1 MVRMKKTELTWDK
14 YMDYLIETIDESKFM
29 RRAETKPMSTP
40 KAASESHVTSRAT
53 HSKIA
58 ANIAKRLADGLD
70 LNGEYIYAGMLMHD
84 AGHPFSAHEGEE
96 IFNKFGKRK
105 NCGFFHH
112 NAKGVEVIRAEGIRD
127 KAISKIPNIN
137 ENPELR
143 EQLETEF
150 DYFLD
155 VIISHDGEA
164 TRGERN
170 RKETQYPSMHDAV
183 KDKLKR
189 ANSFNDYKFVAQTPE
204 GKLAKMAD
212 VIAYLATDIQDGFRI
227 GIIEDFDDD
236 YLALLGEVLTTGYS
250 TREGYITCA
259 KNKIKEVKESKLR
272 ELKSEMKKPENEA
285 ILANA
290 NEIIKRAE
298 QQGVNVTSMRD
309 EELQKI
315 DAIMEQKIQE
325 IKDKSEGM
333 SEEEKQFMYA
343 DIEKLKEFVG
353 KMLSVNSSV
362 VQEIT
367 SRMREYFINDIVTET
382 RAKTEEKEKTILEL
396 REKLALNPGDKE
408 LRKQLE
414 DEEKVSDIWF
424 DVYNYYNNKKEW
436 KDKLLKA
443 VNLLEYSG
451 APEKIKKENIDKLY
465 GNTIKTS
472 VSRLEQYSACPF
484 SYYIK
489 YGLKLSERDI
499 FKIQTIDTGN
509 FMHDVIDDFFGMEE
523 AKDIKNITDE
533 QIEKIVNRIIDQKL
547 ELKKNYIFT
556 NVPKNKVLVNRLRRV
571 IAKSMKYIVDSIR
584 YSDFNVLGHEV
595 EFGMGKEYE
604 PIQVKLD
611 NGKLIEI
618 VGKIDRVDIMNN
630 EKEQYIR
637 IIDYKSSIKDIDLNE
652 VKAGIKLQLLTYM
665 NEMCKQESA
674 EPAGAFYYN
683 LIEPMVKASQ
693 NMSDEQIEEELRKQ
707 FKMRGLIL
715 ADVDIIRKMD
725 KNLDT
730 GSSNIIPA
738 TINKDET
745 LSKKASNISKQQF
758 EYLQKYTNKIIK
770 QISEEILSGNI
781 NIKPYYNT
789 KNKKTPC
796 EYCTYKSICQFGN
809 GICKKEYNYI
819 SNLEKETILEMM
831 KEK

>member
-189 ANSFNDYKFVAQTPE
+189 ANSFNDYKFVAQTLE

-367 SRMREYFINDIVTET
+367 SRMQEYFINDIVTET

-414 DEEKVSDIWF
+414 DEEKDTPVNPKFSYKAEKLF
-424 DVYNYYNNKKEW
+424 DNIKNLNYKKIVQYTKWDYQIEQQPEAAKELVTIAAKALKETGAIRNKFYDRAIRREVESEALQYMRVKTVDESQYEKNKEKYGIRAIKRAKTPENGEKYTAKGKQASENRKHQLCREVYNNVQKEGDNFAVKFNNVFAAIPKTVEMVVDEAISYDEPFTRRVNATRNIIKAEYDG
-436 KDKLLKA
+436 KIEKLDDPDKQERLALLLVGRGICKPNQTA
-443 VNLLEYSG
+443 
-451 APEKIKKENIDKLY
+451 D
-465 GNTIKTS
+465 TIKQAMRS
-472 VSRLEQYSACPF
+472 YGYLERYEEEENRKNQSKLLEQYGT
-484 SYYIK
+484 IEEVK
-489 YGLKLSERDI
+489 KHRDEIIQERI
-499 FKIQTIDTGN
+499 EQARN
-509 FMHDVIDDFFGMEE
+509 NMEE
-523 AKDIKNITDE
+523 KMAYQLAIDYISGMTDRSFNDLA
-533 QIEKIVNRIIDQKL
+533 IRTGYMSYDDLDTKRGTTRSSSVVDL
-547 ELKKNYIFT
+547 
-556 NVPKNKVLVNRLRRV
+556 
-571 IAKSMKYIVDSIR
+571 IAK
-584 YSDFNVLGHEV
+584 NN
-595 EFGMGKEYE
+595 KE
-604 PIQVKLD
+604 
-611 NGKLIEI
+611 NG
-618 VGKIDRVDIMNN
+618 
-630 EKEQYIR
+630 
-637 IIDYKSSIKDIDLNE
+637 
-652 VKAGIKLQLLTYM
+652 
-665 NEMCKQESA
+665 
-674 EPAGAFYYN
+674 
-683 LIEPMVKASQ
+683 
-693 NMSDEQIEEELRKQ
+693 EER
-707 FKMRGLIL
+707 
-715 ADVDIIRKMD
+715 
-725 KNLDT
+725 
-730 GSSNIIPA
+730 
-738 TINKDET
+738 
-745 LSKKASNISKQQF
+745 
-758 EYLQKYTNKIIK
+758 
-770 QISEEILSGNI
+770 
-781 NIKPYYNT
+781 
-789 KNKKTPC
+789 
-796 EYCTYKSICQFGN
+796 
-809 GICKKEYNYI
+809 
-819 SNLEKETILEMM
+819 
-831 KEK
+831 

>member
-143 EQLETEF
+143 EQLEKEF

-367 SRMREYFINDIVTET
+367 NRMQEYFINDIVTET

-414 DEEKVSDIWF
+414 DEEKDTPVNPKFSYKAEKLF
-424 DVYNYYNNKKEW
+424 DNIKNLNYKKIVQYTKWDYQIEQQPEAAKELVTIAAKALKETGAIRNKFYDRAIRREVESEALQYMRVKTVDESQYEKNKEKYGIRAIKRAKTPENGEKYTAKGKQASENRKHQLCREVYNNVQKEGDNFAVKFNNVFAAIPKTVEMVVDEAISYDEPFTRRVNATRNIIKAEYDG
-436 KDKLLKA
+436 KIEKLDDPDKQERLALLLVGRGICKPNQTA
-443 VNLLEYSG
+443 
-451 APEKIKKENIDKLY
+451 D
-465 GNTIKTS
+465 TIKQAMRS
-472 VSRLEQYSACPF
+472 YGYLEIYEEEENRKNQSKLLEQYGT
-484 SYYIK
+484 IEEVK
-489 YGLKLSERDI
+489 KHRDEIIQERI
-499 FKIQTIDTGN
+499 EQARN
-509 FMHDVIDDFFGMEE
+509 NMEE
-523 AKDIKNITDE
+523 KMAYQLAIDYISGMTDRSFNDLA
-533 QIEKIVNRIIDQKL
+533 IRTGYMSYDDLDTKRGTTRSSSVVDL
-547 ELKKNYIFT
+547 
-556 NVPKNKVLVNRLRRV
+556 
-571 IAKSMKYIVDSIR
+571 IAK
-584 YSDFNVLGHEV
+584 NN
-595 EFGMGKEYE
+595 KE
-604 PIQVKLD
+604 
-611 NGKLIEI
+611 NG
-618 VGKIDRVDIMNN
+618 
-630 EKEQYIR
+630 
-637 IIDYKSSIKDIDLNE
+637 
-652 VKAGIKLQLLTYM
+652 
-665 NEMCKQESA
+665 
-674 EPAGAFYYN
+674 
-683 LIEPMVKASQ
+683 
-693 NMSDEQIEEELRKQ
+693 EER
-707 FKMRGLIL
+707 
-715 ADVDIIRKMD
+715 
-725 KNLDT
+725 
-730 GSSNIIPA
+730 
-738 TINKDET
+738 
-745 LSKKASNISKQQF
+745 
-758 EYLQKYTNKIIK
+758 
-770 QISEEILSGNI
+770 
-781 NIKPYYNT
+781 
-789 KNKKTPC
+789 
-796 EYCTYKSICQFGN
+796 
-809 GICKKEYNYI
+809 
-819 SNLEKETILEMM
+819 
-831 KEK
+831 

>member
-298 QQGVNVTSMRD
+298 QQGVNVTSMRE

-367 SRMREYFINDIVTET
+367 SRMQEYFINDIVTET

-414 DEEKVSDIWF
+414 DEEKDTPVNPKFSYKAEKLF
-424 DVYNYYNNKKEW
+424 DNIKNLNYKKIVQYTKWDYQIEQQPEAAKELVTIAAKALKETGAIRNKFYDRAIRREVESEALQYMRVKTVDESQYEKNKEKYGIRAIKRAKTPENGEKYTAKGKQASENRKHQLCREVYNNVQKEGDNFAVKFNNVFAAIPKTVEMVVDEAISYYEPFTRRVNATRNIIKAEYDGKIE
-436 KDKLLKA
+436 KLDDPDKQERLALLLVGRGICKPNQTA
-443 VNLLEYSG
+443 
-451 APEKIKKENIDKLY
+451 D
-465 GNTIKTS
+465 TIKQAMRS
-472 VSRLEQYSACPF
+472 YGYLERYEEEENRKNQSKLLEQYGT
-484 SYYIK
+484 IEEVK
-489 YGLKLSERDI
+489 KHRDEIIQERI
-499 FKIQTIDTGN
+499 EQARN
-509 FMHDVIDDFFGMEE
+509 NMEE
-523 AKDIKNITDE
+523 KMAYQLAIDYISGMTDRSFNDLA
-533 QIEKIVNRIIDQKL
+533 IRTGYMSYDDLDTKRGTTRSSSVVDL
-547 ELKKNYIFT
+547 
-556 NVPKNKVLVNRLRRV
+556 
-571 IAKSMKYIVDSIR
+571 IAK
-584 YSDFNVLGHEV
+584 NN
-595 EFGMGKEYE
+595 KE
-604 PIQVKLD
+604 
-611 NGKLIEI
+611 NG
-618 VGKIDRVDIMNN
+618 
-630 EKEQYIR
+630 
-637 IIDYKSSIKDIDLNE
+637 
-652 VKAGIKLQLLTYM
+652 
-665 NEMCKQESA
+665 
-674 EPAGAFYYN
+674 
-683 LIEPMVKASQ
+683 
-693 NMSDEQIEEELRKQ
+693 EER
-707 FKMRGLIL
+707 
-715 ADVDIIRKMD
+715 
-725 KNLDT
+725 
-730 GSSNIIPA
+730 
-738 TINKDET
+738 
-745 LSKKASNISKQQF
+745 
-758 EYLQKYTNKIIK
+758 
-770 QISEEILSGNI
+770 
-781 NIKPYYNT
+781 
-789 KNKKTPC
+789 
-796 EYCTYKSICQFGN
+796 
-809 GICKKEYNYI
+809 
-819 SNLEKETILEMM
+819 
-831 KEK
+831 

>member
-367 SRMREYFINDIVTET
+367 SRMQEYFINDIVTET

-414 DEEKVSDIWF
+414 DEEKDTPVNPKFSYKAEKLF
-424 DVYNYYNNKKEW
+424 DNIKNLNYKKIVQYTKWDYQIEQQPEAAKELVTIAAKALKETGAIRNKFYDRAIRREVESEALQYMRVKTVDESQYEKNKEKYGIRAIKRAKTPENGEKYTAKGKQASENRKHQLCREVYNNVQKEGDNFAVKFNNVFAAIPKTVEMVVDEAISYDEPFTRRVNATRNIIKAEYDG
-436 KDKLLKA
+436 KIEKLDDPDKQERLALLLVGRGICKPNQTA
-443 VNLLEYSG
+443 
-451 APEKIKKENIDKLY
+451 D
-465 GNTIKTS
+465 TIKQAMRS
-472 VSRLEQYSACPF
+472 YGYLERYEEEENRKNQSKLLEQYGT
-484 SYYIK
+484 IEEVK
-489 YGLKLSERDI
+489 KHRDEIIQERI
-499 FKIQTIDTGN
+499 EQARN
-509 FMHDVIDDFFGMEE
+509 NMEE
-523 AKDIKNITDE
+523 KMAYQLAIDYISGMTDRSFNDLA
-533 QIEKIVNRIIDQKL
+533 IRTGYMSYDDLDTKRGTTRSSSVVDL
-547 ELKKNYIFT
+547 
-556 NVPKNKVLVNRLRRV
+556 
-571 IAKSMKYIVDSIR
+571 IAK
-584 YSDFNVLGHEV
+584 NN
-595 EFGMGKEYE
+595 KE
-604 PIQVKLD
+604 I
-611 NGKLIEI
+611 
-618 VGKIDRVDIMNN
+618 
-630 EKEQYIR
+630 
-637 IIDYKSSIKDIDLNE
+637 
-652 VKAGIKLQLLTYM
+652 
-665 NEMCKQESA
+665 
-674 EPAGAFYYN
+674 
-683 LIEPMVKASQ
+683 
-693 NMSDEQIEEELRKQ
+693 
-707 FKMRGLIL
+707 
-715 ADVDIIRKMD
+715 
-725 KNLDT
+725 
-730 GSSNIIPA
+730 
-738 TINKDET
+738 
-745 LSKKASNISKQQF
+745 
-758 EYLQKYTNKIIK
+758 
-770 QISEEILSGNI
+770 
-781 NIKPYYNT
+781 
-789 KNKKTPC
+789 
-796 EYCTYKSICQFGN
+796 
-809 GICKKEYNYI
+809 
-819 SNLEKETILEMM
+819 
-831 KEK
+831 

>member
-367 SRMREYFINDIVTET
+367 SRMQEYFINDIVTET

-414 DEEKVSDIWF
+414 DEEKDTPVNPKFSYKAEKLF
-424 DVYNYYNNKKEW
+424 DNIKNLNYKKIVQYTKWDYQIEQQPEAAKELVTIAAKALKETGAIRNKFYDRAIRREVESEALQYMRVKTVDESQYEKNKEKYGIRAIKRAKTPENGEKYTAKGKQASENRKHQLCREVYNNVQKEGDNFAVKFNNVFAAIPKTVEMVVDEAISYDEPFTRRVNATRNIIKAEYDG
-436 KDKLLKA
+436 KIEKLDDPDKQERLALLLIGRGICKPNQTA
-443 VNLLEYSG
+443 
-451 APEKIKKENIDKLY
+451 D
-465 GNTIKTS
+465 TIKQAMRS
-472 VSRLEQYSACPF
+472 YGYLERYEEEENRKNQSKLLEQYGT
-484 SYYIK
+484 IEEVK
-489 YGLKLSERDI
+489 KHRDEIIQERI
-499 FKIQTIDTGN
+499 EQARN
-509 FMHDVIDDFFGMEE
+509 NMEE
-523 AKDIKNITDE
+523 KMAYQLAIDYISGMTDRSFNDLA
-533 QIEKIVNRIIDQKL
+533 IRTGYMSYDDLDTKRGTTRSSSVVDL
-547 ELKKNYIFT
+547 
-556 NVPKNKVLVNRLRRV
+556 
-571 IAKSMKYIVDSIR
+571 IAK
-584 YSDFNVLGHEV
+584 NN
-595 EFGMGKEYE
+595 KE
-604 PIQVKLD
+604 
-611 NGKLIEI
+611 NG
-618 VGKIDRVDIMNN
+618 
-630 EKEQYIR
+630 
-637 IIDYKSSIKDIDLNE
+637 
-652 VKAGIKLQLLTYM
+652 
-665 NEMCKQESA
+665 
-674 EPAGAFYYN
+674 
-683 LIEPMVKASQ
+683 
-693 NMSDEQIEEELRKQ
+693 EER
-707 FKMRGLIL
+707 
-715 ADVDIIRKMD
+715 
-725 KNLDT
+725 
-730 GSSNIIPA
+730 
-738 TINKDET
+738 
-745 LSKKASNISKQQF
+745 
-758 EYLQKYTNKIIK
+758 
-770 QISEEILSGNI
+770 
-781 NIKPYYNT
+781 
-789 KNKKTPC
+789 
-796 EYCTYKSICQFGN
+796 
-809 GICKKEYNYI
+809 
-819 SNLEKETILEMM
+819 
-831 KEK
+831 

>member
-367 SRMREYFINDIVTET
+367 SRMQEYFINDIVTET

-414 DEEKVSDIWF
+414 DEEKDTPVNPKFSYKAEKLF
-424 DVYNYYNNKKEW
+424 DNIKNLNYKKKVQYTKWDYQIEQQPEAAKELVTIAAKALKETGAIRNKFYDRAIRREVESEALQYMRVKTVDESQYEKNKEKYGIRAIKRAKTPENGEKYTAKGKQASENRKHQLCREVYNNVQKEGDNFAVKFNNVFAAIPKTVEMVVDEAISYDEPFTRRVNATRNIIKAEYDG
-436 KDKLLKA
+436 KIEKLDDPDKQERLALLLVGRGICKPNQTA
-443 VNLLEYSG
+443 
-451 APEKIKKENIDKLY
+451 D
-465 GNTIKTS
+465 TIKQAMRS
-472 VSRLEQYSACPF
+472 YGYLERYEEEENRKNQSKLLEQYGT
-484 SYYIK
+484 IEEVK
-489 YGLKLSERDI
+489 KHRDEIIQERI
-499 FKIQTIDTGN
+499 EQARN
-509 FMHDVIDDFFGMEE
+509 NMEE
-523 AKDIKNITDE
+523 KMAYQLAIDYISGMTDRSFNDLA
-533 QIEKIVNRIIDQKL
+533 IRTGYMSYDDLDTKRGTTRSSSVVDL
-547 ELKKNYIFT
+547 
-556 NVPKNKVLVNRLRRV
+556 
-571 IAKSMKYIVDSIR
+571 IAK
-584 YSDFNVLGHEV
+584 NN
-595 EFGMGKEYE
+595 KE
-604 PIQVKLD
+604 
-611 NGKLIEI
+611 NG
-618 VGKIDRVDIMNN
+618 
-630 EKEQYIR
+630 
-637 IIDYKSSIKDIDLNE
+637 
-652 VKAGIKLQLLTYM
+652 
-665 NEMCKQESA
+665 
-674 EPAGAFYYN
+674 
-683 LIEPMVKASQ
+683 
-693 NMSDEQIEEELRKQ
+693 EER
-707 FKMRGLIL
+707 
-715 ADVDIIRKMD
+715 
-725 KNLDT
+725 
-730 GSSNIIPA
+730 
-738 TINKDET
+738 
-745 LSKKASNISKQQF
+745 
-758 EYLQKYTNKIIK
+758 
-770 QISEEILSGNI
+770 
-781 NIKPYYNT
+781 
-789 KNKKTPC
+789 
-796 EYCTYKSICQFGN
+796 
-809 GICKKEYNYI
+809 
-819 SNLEKETILEMM
+819 
-831 KEK
+831 

>member
-14 YMDYLIETIDESKFM
+14 YMDYLVETIDESKFM

-143 EQLETEF
+143 EQLEKEF

-170 RKETQYPSMHDAV
+170 RKETQYLSMHDAV

-333 SEEEKQFMYA
+333 SEEGMSEEEKQFMYA

-367 SRMREYFINDIVTET
+367 SRMQEYFINDIVTET

-396 REKLALNPGDKE
+396 REKLVLNPGDKE

-414 DEEKVSDIWF
+414 DEEKDTPVNPKFSYKAERLF
-424 DVYNYYNNKKEW
+424 DNIKNLNYKKIVQYTKWDYQIEQQPEAAKELVTIAAKALKETGAIRNKFYDRAIRREVESEALQYMRVKTVDESQYEKNKEKYGIRAIKRAKTPENGEKYTAKGKQASENRKHQLCREVYNNVQKEGDNFAVKFNNVFAAIPKTVEMVVDEAISYDESFTRRVNATRNIIKAEYDG
-436 KDKLLKA
+436 KIEKLDDPDKQERLALLLVGRGICKPNQTA
-443 VNLLEYSG
+443 
-451 APEKIKKENIDKLY
+451 D
-465 GNTIKTS
+465 TIKQAMRS
-472 VSRLEQYSACPF
+472 YGYLERYEEEENRKNQSKLLEQYGT
-484 SYYIK
+484 IEEVK
-489 YGLKLSERDI
+489 KHRDEI
-499 FKIQTIDTGN
+499 IQKRIEQARN
-509 FMHDVIDDFFGMEE
+509 NMEE
-523 AKDIKNITDE
+523 RMAYQLAIDYISGMTDRSFNDLA
-533 QIEKIVNRIIDQKL
+533 IRTGYMSYDDLDTKRGTTRSSSVVDL
-547 ELKKNYIFT
+547 
-556 NVPKNKVLVNRLRRV
+556 
-571 IAKSMKYIVDSIR
+571 IAK
-584 YSDFNVLGHEV
+584 NN
-595 EFGMGKEYE
+595 KE
-604 PIQVKLD
+604 
-611 NGKLIEI
+611 NG
-618 VGKIDRVDIMNN
+618 
-630 EKEQYIR
+630 
-637 IIDYKSSIKDIDLNE
+637 
-652 VKAGIKLQLLTYM
+652 
-665 NEMCKQESA
+665 
-674 EPAGAFYYN
+674 
-683 LIEPMVKASQ
+683 
-693 NMSDEQIEEELRKQ
+693 EER
-707 FKMRGLIL
+707 
-715 ADVDIIRKMD
+715 
-725 KNLDT
+725 
-730 GSSNIIPA
+730 
-738 TINKDET
+738 
-745 LSKKASNISKQQF
+745 
-758 EYLQKYTNKIIK
+758 
-770 QISEEILSGNI
+770 
-781 NIKPYYNT
+781 
-789 KNKKTPC
+789 
-796 EYCTYKSICQFGN
+796 
-809 GICKKEYNYI
+809 
-819 SNLEKETILEMM
+819 
-831 KEK
+831 

>member
-367 SRMREYFINDIVTET
+367 SRMQEYFINDIVTET

-414 DEEKVSDIWF
+414 DEEKDTPVNPKFSYKAEKLF
-424 DVYNYYNNKKEW
+424 DNIKNLNYKKIVQYKKWDYQIEQQPEAAKELVTIAAKALKETGAIRNKFYDRAIRREVESEALQYMRVKTVDESQYEKNKEKYGIRAIKRAKTPENGEKYTAKGKQASENRKHQLCREVYNNVQKEGDNFAVKFNNVFAAIPKTVEMVVDEAISYDEPFTRRVNATRNIIKAEYDG
-436 KDKLLKA
+436 KIEKLDDPDKQERLALLLVGRGICKPNQTA
-443 VNLLEYSG
+443 
-451 APEKIKKENIDKLY
+451 D
-465 GNTIKTS
+465 TIKQAMRS
-472 VSRLEQYSACPF
+472 YGYLERYEEEENRKNQSKLLEQYGT
-484 SYYIK
+484 IEEVK
-489 YGLKLSERDI
+489 KHRDEIIQERI
-499 FKIQTIDTGN
+499 EQARN
-509 FMHDVIDDFFGMEE
+509 NMEE
-523 AKDIKNITDE
+523 KMAYQLAIDYISGMTDRSFNDLA
-533 QIEKIVNRIIDQKL
+533 IRTGYMSYDDLDTKRGTTRSSSVVDL
-547 ELKKNYIFT
+547 
-556 NVPKNKVLVNRLRRV
+556 
-571 IAKSMKYIVDSIR
+571 IAK
-584 YSDFNVLGHEV
+584 NN
-595 EFGMGKEYE
+595 KE
-604 PIQVKLD
+604 
-611 NGKLIEI
+611 NG
-618 VGKIDRVDIMNN
+618 
-630 EKEQYIR
+630 
-637 IIDYKSSIKDIDLNE
+637 
-652 VKAGIKLQLLTYM
+652 
-665 NEMCKQESA
+665 
-674 EPAGAFYYN
+674 
-683 LIEPMVKASQ
+683 
-693 NMSDEQIEEELRKQ
+693 EER
-707 FKMRGLIL
+707 
-715 ADVDIIRKMD
+715 
-725 KNLDT
+725 
-730 GSSNIIPA
+730 
-738 TINKDET
+738 
-745 LSKKASNISKQQF
+745 
-758 EYLQKYTNKIIK
+758 
-770 QISEEILSGNI
+770 
-781 NIKPYYNT
+781 
-789 KNKKTPC
+789 
-796 EYCTYKSICQFGN
+796 
-809 GICKKEYNYI
+809 
-819 SNLEKETILEMM
+819 
-831 KEK
+831 

>member
-14 YMDYLIETIDESKFM
+14 YMDYLVETIDESKFM

-143 EQLETEF
+143 EQLEKEF

-170 RKETQYPSMHDAV
+170 RKETQYLSMHDAV

-333 SEEEKQFMYA
+333 SEEGMSEEEKQFMYA

-367 SRMREYFINDIVTET
+367 SRMQEYFINDIVTET

-414 DEEKVSDIWF
+414 DEEKDTPVNPKFSYKAERLF
-424 DVYNYYNNKKEW
+424 DNIKNLNYKKIVQYTKWDYQIEQQPEAAKELVTIAAKALKETGAIRNKFYDRAIRREVESEALQYMRVKTVDESQYEKNKEKYGIRAIKRAKTLENGEKYTAKGKKASENRKHQLCREVYNNVQKEGDNFAVKFNNVFAAIPKTVEMVVDEAISYDESFTRRVNATRNIIKAEYDG
-436 KDKLLKA
+436 KIEKLDDPDKQERLALLLVGRGICKPNQTA
-443 VNLLEYSG
+443 
-451 APEKIKKENIDKLY
+451 D
-465 GNTIKTS
+465 TIKQAMRS
-472 VSRLEQYSACPF
+472 YGYLERYEEEENRKNQSKLLEQYGT
-484 SYYIK
+484 IEEVK
-489 YGLKLSERDI
+489 KHRDEI
-499 FKIQTIDTGN
+499 IQKRIEQARN
-509 FMHDVIDDFFGMEE
+509 NMEE
-523 AKDIKNITDE
+523 RMAYQLAIDYISGMTDRSFNDLA
-533 QIEKIVNRIIDQKL
+533 IRTGYMSYDDLDTKRGTTRSSSVVDL
-547 ELKKNYIFT
+547 
-556 NVPKNKVLVNRLRRV
+556 
-571 IAKSMKYIVDSIR
+571 IAK
-584 YSDFNVLGHEV
+584 NN
-595 EFGMGKEYE
+595 KE
-604 PIQVKLD
+604 
-611 NGKLIEI
+611 NG
-618 VGKIDRVDIMNN
+618 
-630 EKEQYIR
+630 
-637 IIDYKSSIKDIDLNE
+637 
-652 VKAGIKLQLLTYM
+652 
-665 NEMCKQESA
+665 
-674 EPAGAFYYN
+674 
-683 LIEPMVKASQ
+683 
-693 NMSDEQIEEELRKQ
+693 EER
-707 FKMRGLIL
+707 
-715 ADVDIIRKMD
+715 
-725 KNLDT
+725 
-730 GSSNIIPA
+730 
-738 TINKDET
+738 
-745 LSKKASNISKQQF
+745 
-758 EYLQKYTNKIIK
+758 
-770 QISEEILSGNI
+770 
-781 NIKPYYNT
+781 
-789 KNKKTPC
+789 
-796 EYCTYKSICQFGN
+796 
-809 GICKKEYNYI
+809 
-819 SNLEKETILEMM
+819 
-831 KEK
+831 

>member
-367 SRMREYFINDIVTET
+367 SRMQEYFINDIVTET

-414 DEEKVSDIWF
+414 DEEKDTPVNPKFSYKAEKLF
-424 DVYNYYNNKKEW
+424 DNIKNLNYKKIVQYTKWDYQIEQQPEAAKELVTIAAKALKETGAIRNKFYDRAIRREVESEALQYMRVKTVDESQYEKNKEKYGIRAIKRAKTPENGEKYTAKGKQASENRKHQLCREVYNNVQKEGDNFAVKFNNVFAAIPKTVEMVVDEAISYDEPFTRRVNATRNIIKAEYDG
-436 KDKLLKA
+436 KIEKLDDPDKQERLALLLVGRGICKPNQTA
-443 VNLLEYSG
+443 
-451 APEKIKKENIDKLY
+451 D
-465 GNTIKTS
+465 TIKQAMRS
-472 VSRLEQYSACPF
+472 YRYLERYEEEENRKNQSKLLEQYGT
-484 SYYIK
+484 IEEVK
-489 YGLKLSERDI
+489 KHRDEIIQERI
-499 FKIQTIDTGN
+499 EQARN
-509 FMHDVIDDFFGMEE
+509 NMEE
-523 AKDIKNITDE
+523 KMAYQLAIDYISGMTDRSFNDLA
-533 QIEKIVNRIIDQKL
+533 IRTGYMSYDDLDTKRGTTRSSSVVDL
-547 ELKKNYIFT
+547 
-556 NVPKNKVLVNRLRRV
+556 
-571 IAKSMKYIVDSIR
+571 IAK
-584 YSDFNVLGHEV
+584 NN
-595 EFGMGKEYE
+595 KE
-604 PIQVKLD
+604 
-611 NGKLIEI
+611 NG
-618 VGKIDRVDIMNN
+618 
-630 EKEQYIR
+630 
-637 IIDYKSSIKDIDLNE
+637 
-652 VKAGIKLQLLTYM
+652 
-665 NEMCKQESA
+665 
-674 EPAGAFYYN
+674 
-683 LIEPMVKASQ
+683 
-693 NMSDEQIEEELRKQ
+693 EER
-707 FKMRGLIL
+707 
-715 ADVDIIRKMD
+715 
-725 KNLDT
+725 
-730 GSSNIIPA
+730 
-738 TINKDET
+738 
-745 LSKKASNISKQQF
+745 
-758 EYLQKYTNKIIK
+758 
-770 QISEEILSGNI
+770 
-781 NIKPYYNT
+781 
-789 KNKKTPC
+789 
-796 EYCTYKSICQFGN
+796 
-809 GICKKEYNYI
+809 
-819 SNLEKETILEMM
+819 
-831 KEK
+831 

>member
-143 EQLETEF
+143 EQLESDF
-150 DYFLD
+150 VYFLYL
-155 VIISHDGEA
+155 ILSHDGEA

-367 SRMREYFINDIVTET
+367 SRMQEYFINDIVTET

-414 DEEKVSDIWF
+414 DEEKDTPVNPKFSYKAEKLF
-424 DVYNYYNNKKEW
+424 DNIKNLNYKKIVQYTKWDYQIEQQPEAAKELVTIAAKALKETGAIRNKFYDRAIRREVESEALQYMRVKTVDESQYEKNKEKYGIRAIKRAKTPENGEKYTAKGKQASENRKHQLCREVYNNVQKEGDNFAVKFNNVFAAIPKTVEMVVDEAISYDEPFTRRVNATRNIIKAEYDG
-436 KDKLLKA
+436 KIEKLDDPDKQERLALLLVGRGICKPNQTA
-443 VNLLEYSG
+443 
-451 APEKIKKENIDKLY
+451 D
-465 GNTIKTS
+465 TIKQAMRS
-472 VSRLEQYSACPF
+472 YGYLERYEEEENRKNQSKLLEQYGT
-484 SYYIK
+484 IEEVK
-489 YGLKLSERDI
+489 KHRDEIIQERI
-499 FKIQTIDTGN
+499 EQARN
-509 FMHDVIDDFFGMEE
+509 NMEE
-523 AKDIKNITDE
+523 KMAYQLAIDYISGMTDRSFNDLA
-533 QIEKIVNRIIDQKL
+533 IRTGYMSYDDLDTKRGTTRSSSVVDL
-547 ELKKNYIFT
+547 
-556 NVPKNKVLVNRLRRV
+556 
-571 IAKSMKYIVDSIR
+571 IAK
-584 YSDFNVLGHEV
+584 NN
-595 EFGMGKEYE
+595 KE
-604 PIQVKLD
+604 
-611 NGKLIEI
+611 NG
-618 VGKIDRVDIMNN
+618 
-630 EKEQYIR
+630 
-637 IIDYKSSIKDIDLNE
+637 
-652 VKAGIKLQLLTYM
+652 
-665 NEMCKQESA
+665 
-674 EPAGAFYYN
+674 
-683 LIEPMVKASQ
+683 
-693 NMSDEQIEEELRKQ
+693 EER
-707 FKMRGLIL
+707 
-715 ADVDIIRKMD
+715 
-725 KNLDT
+725 
-730 GSSNIIPA
+730 
-738 TINKDET
+738 
-745 LSKKASNISKQQF
+745 
-758 EYLQKYTNKIIK
+758 
-770 QISEEILSGNI
+770 
-781 NIKPYYNT
+781 
-789 KNKKTPC
+789 
-796 EYCTYKSICQFGN
+796 
-809 GICKKEYNYI
+809 
-819 SNLEKETILEMM
+819 
-831 KEK
+831 

>member
-14 YMDYLIETIDESKFM
+14 YMDYLIETIDECKFM

-290 NEIIKRAE
+290 NETIKRAE

-367 SRMREYFINDIVTET
+367 SRMQEYFINDIVTET

-414 DEEKVSDIWF
+414 DEEKDTPVNPKFSYKAEKLF
-424 DVYNYYNNKKEW
+424 DNIKNLNYKKIVQYTKWDYQIEQQPEAAKELVTIAAKALKETGAIRNKFYDRAIRREVESEALQYMRVKTVDESQYEKNKEKYGIRAIKRAKTPENGEKYTAKGKQASENRKHQLCREVYNNVQKEGDNFAVKFNNVFAAIPKTVEMVVDEAISYDEPFTRRVNATRNIIKAEYDG
-436 KDKLLKA
+436 KIEKLDDPDKQERLALLLVGRGICKPNQTA
-443 VNLLEYSG
+443 
-451 APEKIKKENIDKLY
+451 D
-465 GNTIKTS
+465 TIKQAMRS
-472 VSRLEQYSACPF
+472 YGYLERYEEEENRKNQSKLLEQYGT
-484 SYYIK
+484 IEEVK
-489 YGLKLSERDI
+489 KHRDEIIQERI
-499 FKIQTIDTGN
+499 EQARN
-509 FMHDVIDDFFGMEE
+509 NMEE
-523 AKDIKNITDE
+523 KMAYQLAIDYISGMTDRSFNDLA
-533 QIEKIVNRIIDQKL
+533 IRTGYMSYDDLDTKRGTTRSSSVVDL
-547 ELKKNYIFT
+547 
-556 NVPKNKVLVNRLRRV
+556 
-571 IAKSMKYIVDSIR
+571 IAK
-584 YSDFNVLGHEV
+584 NN
-595 EFGMGKEYE
+595 KE
-604 PIQVKLD
+604 
-611 NGKLIEI
+611 NG
-618 VGKIDRVDIMNN
+618 
-630 EKEQYIR
+630 
-637 IIDYKSSIKDIDLNE
+637 
-652 VKAGIKLQLLTYM
+652 
-665 NEMCKQESA
+665 
-674 EPAGAFYYN
+674 
-683 LIEPMVKASQ
+683 
-693 NMSDEQIEEELRKQ
+693 EER
-707 FKMRGLIL
+707 
-715 ADVDIIRKMD
+715 
-725 KNLDT
+725 
-730 GSSNIIPA
+730 
-738 TINKDET
+738 
-745 LSKKASNISKQQF
+745 
-758 EYLQKYTNKIIK
+758 
-770 QISEEILSGNI
+770 
-781 NIKPYYNT
+781 
-789 KNKKTPC
+789 
-796 EYCTYKSICQFGN
+796 
-809 GICKKEYNYI
+809 
-819 SNLEKETILEMM
+819 
-831 KEK
+831 

>member
-367 SRMREYFINDIVTET
+367 SRMQEYFINDIVTET

-414 DEEKVSDIWF
+414 DEEKDTPVNPKFSYKAEKLF
-424 DVYNYYNNKKEW
+424 DNIKNLNYKKIVQYTKWDYQIEQQPEAAKELVTIAAKALKETGAIRNRFYDRAIRREVESEALQYMRVKTVDESQYEKNKEKYGIRAIKRAKTPENGEKYTAKGKQASENRKHQLCREVYNNVQKEGDNFAVKFNNVFAAIPKTVEMVVDEAISYDEPFTRRVNATRNIIKAEYDG
-436 KDKLLKA
+436 KIEKLDDPDKQERLALLLVGRGICKPNQTA
-443 VNLLEYSG
+443 
-451 APEKIKKENIDKLY
+451 D
-465 GNTIKTS
+465 TIKQAMRS
-472 VSRLEQYSACPF
+472 YGYLERYEEEENRKNQSKLLEQYGT
-484 SYYIK
+484 IEEVK
-489 YGLKLSERDI
+489 KHRDEIIQERI
-499 FKIQTIDTGN
+499 EQARN
-509 FMHDVIDDFFGMEE
+509 NMEE
-523 AKDIKNITDE
+523 KMAYQLAIDYISGMTDRSFNDLA
-533 QIEKIVNRIIDQKL
+533 IRTGYMSYDDLDTKRGTTRSSSVVDL
-547 ELKKNYIFT
+547 
-556 NVPKNKVLVNRLRRV
+556 
-571 IAKSMKYIVDSIR
+571 IAK
-584 YSDFNVLGHEV
+584 NN
-595 EFGMGKEYE
+595 KE
-604 PIQVKLD
+604 
-611 NGKLIEI
+611 NG
-618 VGKIDRVDIMNN
+618 
-630 EKEQYIR
+630 
-637 IIDYKSSIKDIDLNE
+637 
-652 VKAGIKLQLLTYM
+652 
-665 NEMCKQESA
+665 
-674 EPAGAFYYN
+674 
-683 LIEPMVKASQ
+683 
-693 NMSDEQIEEELRKQ
+693 EER
-707 FKMRGLIL
+707 
-715 ADVDIIRKMD
+715 
-725 KNLDT
+725 
-730 GSSNIIPA
+730 
-738 TINKDET
+738 
-745 LSKKASNISKQQF
+745 
-758 EYLQKYTNKIIK
+758 
-770 QISEEILSGNI
+770 
-781 NIKPYYNT
+781 
-789 KNKKTPC
+789 
-796 EYCTYKSICQFGN
+796 
-809 GICKKEYNYI
+809 
-819 SNLEKETILEMM
+819 
-831 KEK
+831 

>member
-367 SRMREYFINDIVTET
+367 SRMQEYFINDIVTET

-414 DEEKVSDIWF
+414 DEEKDTPVNPKFSYKAEKLF
-424 DVYNYYNNKKEW
+424 DNIKNLNYKKIVQYTKWDYQIEQQPEAAKELVTIAAKALKETGAIRNKFYDRAIRREVESEALQYMRVKTVDESQYEKNKEKYGIRAIKRAKTPENGEKYTAKGKQASENRKHQLCREVYNNVQKEGDNFAVKFNNVFAAIPKTVEMVVDEAISYDEPFTRRVNATRNIIKAEYDG
-436 KDKLLKA
+436 KIEKLDDPDKQERLALLLVGRGICKPNQTA
-443 VNLLEYSG
+443 
-451 APEKIKKENIDKLY
+451 D
-465 GNTIKTS
+465 TIKQAMRS
-472 VSRLEQYSACPF
+472 YGYLERYEEEENRKNQSKLLEQYGT
-484 SYYIK
+484 IEEVK
-489 YGLKLSERDI
+489 KHRDEI
-499 FKIQTIDTGN
+499 IQKRIEQARN
-509 FMHDVIDDFFGMEE
+509 NMEE
-523 AKDIKNITDE
+523 RMAYQLAIDYISGMTDRSFNDLA
-533 QIEKIVNRIIDQKL
+533 IRTGYMSYDDLDTKRGTTRSSSVVDL
-547 ELKKNYIFT
+547 
-556 NVPKNKVLVNRLRRV
+556 
-571 IAKSMKYIVDSIR
+571 IAK
-584 YSDFNVLGHEV
+584 NN
-595 EFGMGKEYE
+595 KE
-604 PIQVKLD
+604 
-611 NGKLIEI
+611 NG
-618 VGKIDRVDIMNN
+618 
-630 EKEQYIR
+630 
-637 IIDYKSSIKDIDLNE
+637 
-652 VKAGIKLQLLTYM
+652 
-665 NEMCKQESA
+665 
-674 EPAGAFYYN
+674 
-683 LIEPMVKASQ
+683 
-693 NMSDEQIEEELRKQ
+693 EER
-707 FKMRGLIL
+707 
-715 ADVDIIRKMD
+715 
-725 KNLDT
+725 
-730 GSSNIIPA
+730 
-738 TINKDET
+738 
-745 LSKKASNISKQQF
+745 
-758 EYLQKYTNKIIK
+758 
-770 QISEEILSGNI
+770 
-781 NIKPYYNT
+781 
-789 KNKKTPC
+789 
-796 EYCTYKSICQFGN
+796 
-809 GICKKEYNYI
+809 
-819 SNLEKETILEMM
+819 
-831 KEK
+831 

>member
-367 SRMREYFINDIVTET
+367 SRMQEYFINDIVTET

-414 DEEKVSDIWF
+414 DEEKDTPVNPKFSYKAEKLF
-424 DVYNYYNNKKEW
+424 DNIKNLNYKKIVQYTKWDYQIEQQPEAAKELVTIAAKALKETGAIRNKFYDRAIRREVESEALQYMRVKTVDESQYEKNKEKYGIRAIKRAKTPENGEKYTAKGKQASENRKHQLCREVYNNVQKEGDNFAVKFNNVFAAIPKTVEMVVDEAISYDEPFTRRVNATRNIIKAEYDG
-436 KDKLLKA
+436 KIEKLDDPDKQERLALLLVGRGICKPNQTA
-443 VNLLEYSG
+443 
-451 APEKIKKENIDKLY
+451 D
-465 GNTIKTS
+465 TIKQAMRS
-472 VSRLEQYSACPF
+472 YGYLERYEEEENRKNQSKLLEQYGTIEEVKKHRDEIIQERIEQARNNREEKMAYQLAIDYISGMTDRSFNDLAIRTGYM
-484 SYYIK
+484 SYDD
-489 YGLKLSERDI
+489 L
-499 FKIQTIDTGN
+499 DTKRGTTRSSSVV
-509 FMHDVIDDFFGMEE
+509 D
-523 AKDIKNITDE
+523 
-533 QIEKIVNRIIDQKL
+533 L
-547 ELKKNYIFT
+547 
-556 NVPKNKVLVNRLRRV
+556 
-571 IAKSMKYIVDSIR
+571 IAK
-584 YSDFNVLGHEV
+584 NN
-595 EFGMGKEYE
+595 KE
-604 PIQVKLD
+604 
-611 NGKLIEI
+611 NG
-618 VGKIDRVDIMNN
+618 
-630 EKEQYIR
+630 
-637 IIDYKSSIKDIDLNE
+637 
-652 VKAGIKLQLLTYM
+652 
-665 NEMCKQESA
+665 
-674 EPAGAFYYN
+674 
-683 LIEPMVKASQ
+683 
-693 NMSDEQIEEELRKQ
+693 EER
-707 FKMRGLIL
+707 
-715 ADVDIIRKMD
+715 
-725 KNLDT
+725 
-730 GSSNIIPA
+730 
-738 TINKDET
+738 
-745 LSKKASNISKQQF
+745 
-758 EYLQKYTNKIIK
+758 
-770 QISEEILSGNI
+770 
-781 NIKPYYNT
+781 
-789 KNKKTPC
+789 
-796 EYCTYKSICQFGN
+796 
-809 GICKKEYNYI
+809 
-819 SNLEKETILEMM
+819 
-831 KEK
+831 

>member
-170 RKETQYPSMHDAV
+170 RKETQYQSMHDAV

-227 GIIEDFDDD
+227 GIIEDFDED

-362 VQEIT
+362 VHEVT
-367 SRMREYFINDIVTET
+367 SRMQEFFINDIITET
-382 RAKTEEKEKTILEL
+382 RAKTEEKEKTIREL

-414 DEEKVSDIWF
+414 DEEKDTPVNPKFSYKAEKLF
-424 DVYNYYNNKKEW
+424 DNIKNLNYKKIVQYTKWDYQIEQQPEAAKELVTIAAKALKETGAIRNKFYDRAIRREVESEALQYMRVKTVDESQYEKNKEKYGIRAIKRAKTPENGEKYTAKGKQASENRKHQLCREVYNNVQKEGDNFAVKFNNVFAAIPKTVEMVVDEAISYDESFTRRVNATRNIIKAEYDG
-436 KDKLLKA
+436 KIEKLDDPDKQERLALLLVGRGICKPNQTA
-443 VNLLEYSG
+443 
-451 APEKIKKENIDKLY
+451 D
-465 GNTIKTS
+465 TIKQAMRS
-472 VSRLEQYSACPF
+472 YGYLERYEEEENRKNQSKLLEQYGT
-484 SYYIK
+484 IEEVK
-489 YGLKLSERDI
+489 KHRDEI
-499 FKIQTIDTGN
+499 IQKRIEQARN
-509 FMHDVIDDFFGMEE
+509 NMEE
-523 AKDIKNITDE
+523 KMAYQLAIDYISGMTDRSFNDLA
-533 QIEKIVNRIIDQKL
+533 IRTGYMSYDDLDTKRGTTRSSSVVDL
-547 ELKKNYIFT
+547 
-556 NVPKNKVLVNRLRRV
+556 
-571 IAKSMKYIVDSIR
+571 IAK
-584 YSDFNVLGHEV
+584 NN
-595 EFGMGKEYE
+595 KE
-604 PIQVKLD
+604 
-611 NGKLIEI
+611 NG
-618 VGKIDRVDIMNN
+618 
-630 EKEQYIR
+630 
-637 IIDYKSSIKDIDLNE
+637 
-652 VKAGIKLQLLTYM
+652 
-665 NEMCKQESA
+665 
-674 EPAGAFYYN
+674 
-683 LIEPMVKASQ
+683 
-693 NMSDEQIEEELRKQ
+693 EER
-707 FKMRGLIL
+707 
-715 ADVDIIRKMD
+715 
-725 KNLDT
+725 
-730 GSSNIIPA
+730 
-738 TINKDET
+738 
-745 LSKKASNISKQQF
+745 
-758 EYLQKYTNKIIK
+758 
-770 QISEEILSGNI
+770 
-781 NIKPYYNT
+781 
-789 KNKKTPC
+789 
-796 EYCTYKSICQFGN
+796 
-809 GICKKEYNYI
+809 
-819 SNLEKETILEMM
+819 
-831 KEK
+831 

>member
-367 SRMREYFINDIVTET
+367 SRMQEYFINDIVTET

-414 DEEKVSDIWF
+414 DEEKDTPVNPKFSYKAEKLF
-424 DVYNYYNNKKEW
+424 DNIKNLNYKKIVQYTKWDYQIEQQPEAAKELVTIAAKALKETGAIRNKFYDRAIRREVESEALQYMRVKTVDESQYEKNKEKYGIRAIKRAKTPENGEKYTAKGKQASENRKHQLCREVYNNVQKEGDNFAVKFNNVFAAIPKTVEMVVDEAISYDEPFTRRVNATRNIIKAEYDG
-436 KDKLLKA
+436 KIEKLDDPDKQERLALLLVGREICKPNQTA
-443 VNLLEYSG
+443 
-451 APEKIKKENIDKLY
+451 D
-465 GNTIKTS
+465 TIKQAMRS
-472 VSRLEQYSACPF
+472 YGYLERYEEEENRKNQSKLLEQYGT
-484 SYYIK
+484 IEEVK
-489 YGLKLSERDI
+489 KHRDEIIQERI
-499 FKIQTIDTGN
+499 EQARN
-509 FMHDVIDDFFGMEE
+509 NMEE
-523 AKDIKNITDE
+523 KMAYQLAIDYISGMTDRSFNDLA
-533 QIEKIVNRIIDQKL
+533 IRTGYMSYDDLDTKRGTTRSSSVVDL
-547 ELKKNYIFT
+547 
-556 NVPKNKVLVNRLRRV
+556 
-571 IAKSMKYIVDSIR
+571 IAK
-584 YSDFNVLGHEV
+584 NN
-595 EFGMGKEYE
+595 KE
-604 PIQVKLD
+604 
-611 NGKLIEI
+611 NG
-618 VGKIDRVDIMNN
+618 
-630 EKEQYIR
+630 
-637 IIDYKSSIKDIDLNE
+637 
-652 VKAGIKLQLLTYM
+652 
-665 NEMCKQESA
+665 
-674 EPAGAFYYN
+674 
-683 LIEPMVKASQ
+683 
-693 NMSDEQIEEELRKQ
+693 EER
-707 FKMRGLIL
+707 
-715 ADVDIIRKMD
+715 
-725 KNLDT
+725 
-730 GSSNIIPA
+730 
-738 TINKDET
+738 
-745 LSKKASNISKQQF
+745 
-758 EYLQKYTNKIIK
+758 
-770 QISEEILSGNI
+770 
-781 NIKPYYNT
+781 
-789 KNKKTPC
+789 
-796 EYCTYKSICQFGN
+796 
-809 GICKKEYNYI
+809 
-819 SNLEKETILEMM
+819 
-831 KEK
+831 

>member
-315 DAIMEQKIQE
+315 DAIMKQKIQE

-367 SRMREYFINDIVTET
+367 SRMQEFFINDIITET
-382 RAKTEEKEKTILEL
+382 RAKTEEKEKTIREL

-414 DEEKVSDIWF
+414 DEEKDTPVNPKFSYKAEKLF
-424 DVYNYYNNKKEW
+424 DNIKNLNYKKIVQYTKWDYQIEQQPEAAKELVTIAAKALKETGAIRNKFYDRAIRREVESEALQYMRVKTVDESQYEKNKEKYGIRAIKRAKTPENGEKYTAKGKQASENRKHQLCREVYNNVQKEGDNFAVKFNNVFAAIPKTVEMVVDEAISYDEPFTRRVNATRNIIKAEYDG
-436 KDKLLKA
+436 KIEKLDDPDKQERLALLLVGRGICKPNQTA
-443 VNLLEYSG
+443 
-451 APEKIKKENIDKLY
+451 D
-465 GNTIKTS
+465 TIKQAMRS
-472 VSRLEQYSACPF
+472 YGYLERYEEEENRKNQSKLLEQYGT
-484 SYYIK
+484 IEEVK
-489 YGLKLSERDI
+489 KHRDEIIQERI
-499 FKIQTIDTGN
+499 EQARN
-509 FMHDVIDDFFGMEE
+509 NMEE
-523 AKDIKNITDE
+523 KMAYQLAIDYISGMTDRSFNDLA
-533 QIEKIVNRIIDQKL
+533 IRTGYMSYDDLDTKRGTTRSSSVVDL
-547 ELKKNYIFT
+547 
-556 NVPKNKVLVNRLRRV
+556 
-571 IAKSMKYIVDSIR
+571 IAK
-584 YSDFNVLGHEV
+584 NN
-595 EFGMGKEYE
+595 KE
-604 PIQVKLD
+604 
-611 NGKLIEI
+611 NG
-618 VGKIDRVDIMNN
+618 
-630 EKEQYIR
+630 
-637 IIDYKSSIKDIDLNE
+637 
-652 VKAGIKLQLLTYM
+652 
-665 NEMCKQESA
+665 
-674 EPAGAFYYN
+674 
-683 LIEPMVKASQ
+683 
-693 NMSDEQIEEELRKQ
+693 EER
-707 FKMRGLIL
+707 
-715 ADVDIIRKMD
+715 
-725 KNLDT
+725 
-730 GSSNIIPA
+730 
-738 TINKDET
+738 
-745 LSKKASNISKQQF
+745 
-758 EYLQKYTNKIIK
+758 
-770 QISEEILSGNI
+770 
-781 NIKPYYNT
+781 
-789 KNKKTPC
+789 
-796 EYCTYKSICQFGN
+796 
-809 GICKKEYNYI
+809 
-819 SNLEKETILEMM
+819 
-831 KEK
+831 

>member
-367 SRMREYFINDIVTET
+367 SRMQEYFINDIVTET

-414 DEEKVSDIWF
+414 DEEKDTPVNPKFSYKAEKLF
-424 DVYNYYNNKKEW
+424 DNIKNLNYKKIVQYTKWDYQIEQQPEAAKELVTIAAKALKETGAIRNKFYDRAIRREVESEALQYMRVKTVDESQYEKNKEKYGIRAIKRAKTPENGEKYTAKGKQASENRKHQLCREVYNNVQKEGDNFAVKFNNVFAAIPKTVEMVVDEAISYDEPFTRRVNATRNIIKAEYDG
-436 KDKLLKA
+436 KIEKLDDPDKQERFALLLVGRGICKPNQTA
-443 VNLLEYSG
+443 
-451 APEKIKKENIDKLY
+451 D
-465 GNTIKTS
+465 TIKQAMRS
-472 VSRLEQYSACPF
+472 YGYLERYEEEENRKNQSKLLEQYGT
-484 SYYIK
+484 IEEVK
-489 YGLKLSERDI
+489 KHRDEIIQERI
-499 FKIQTIDTGN
+499 EQARN
-509 FMHDVIDDFFGMEE
+509 NMEE
-523 AKDIKNITDE
+523 KMAYQLAIDYISGMTDRSFNDLA
-533 QIEKIVNRIIDQKL
+533 IRTGYMSYDDLDTKRGTTRSSSVVDL
-547 ELKKNYIFT
+547 
-556 NVPKNKVLVNRLRRV
+556 
-571 IAKSMKYIVDSIR
+571 IAK
-584 YSDFNVLGHEV
+584 NN
-595 EFGMGKEYE
+595 KE
-604 PIQVKLD
+604 
-611 NGKLIEI
+611 NG
-618 VGKIDRVDIMNN
+618 
-630 EKEQYIR
+630 
-637 IIDYKSSIKDIDLNE
+637 
-652 VKAGIKLQLLTYM
+652 
-665 NEMCKQESA
+665 
-674 EPAGAFYYN
+674 
-683 LIEPMVKASQ
+683 
-693 NMSDEQIEEELRKQ
+693 EER
-707 FKMRGLIL
+707 
-715 ADVDIIRKMD
+715 
-725 KNLDT
+725 
-730 GSSNIIPA
+730 
-738 TINKDET
+738 
-745 LSKKASNISKQQF
+745 
-758 EYLQKYTNKIIK
+758 
-770 QISEEILSGNI
+770 
-781 NIKPYYNT
+781 
-789 KNKKTPC
+789 
-796 EYCTYKSICQFGN
+796 
-809 GICKKEYNYI
+809 
-819 SNLEKETILEMM
+819 
-831 KEK
+831 

>member
-170 RKETQYPSMHDAV
+170 RKETQYPTMHDAV

-362 VQEIT
+362 VHEVT
-367 SRMREYFINDIVTET
+367 SRMQEFFINDIITET
-382 RAKTEEKEKTILEL
+382 RAKTEEKEKTIREL

-414 DEEKVSDIWF
+414 DEEKDTPVNPKFSYKAERLF
-424 DVYNYYNNKKEW
+424 DNIKNLNYKKIVQYTKWDYQIEQQPEAAKELVTIAAKALKETGAIRNKFYDRAIRREVESEALQYMRVKTADESQYEKNKEKYGIRAIKRAKTPENGEKYTAKGKQASENRKHQLCREVYNNVQKEGDNFAVKFNNVFAAIPKTVEMVVDEAISYDESFTRRVNATRNIIKAEYDG
-436 KDKLLKA
+436 KIEKLDDPDKQERLALLLVGRGICKPNQTA
-443 VNLLEYSG
+443 
-451 APEKIKKENIDKLY
+451 D
-465 GNTIKTS
+465 TIKQAMRS
-472 VSRLEQYSACPF
+472 YGYLERYEEEENRKNQSKLLEQYGT
-484 SYYIK
+484 IEEVK
-489 YGLKLSERDI
+489 KHRDEI
-499 FKIQTIDTGN
+499 IQKRIEQARN
-509 FMHDVIDDFFGMEE
+509 NMEE
-523 AKDIKNITDE
+523 KMAYQLAIDYISGMTDRSFNDLA
-533 QIEKIVNRIIDQKL
+533 IRTGYMSYDDLDTKRGTTRSSSVVDL
-547 ELKKNYIFT
+547 
-556 NVPKNKVLVNRLRRV
+556 
-571 IAKSMKYIVDSIR
+571 IAK
-584 YSDFNVLGHEV
+584 NN
-595 EFGMGKEYE
+595 KE
-604 PIQVKLD
+604 
-611 NGKLIEI
+611 NG
-618 VGKIDRVDIMNN
+618 
-630 EKEQYIR
+630 
-637 IIDYKSSIKDIDLNE
+637 
-652 VKAGIKLQLLTYM
+652 
-665 NEMCKQESA
+665 
-674 EPAGAFYYN
+674 
-683 LIEPMVKASQ
+683 
-693 NMSDEQIEEELRKQ
+693 EER
-707 FKMRGLIL
+707 
-715 ADVDIIRKMD
+715 
-725 KNLDT
+725 
-730 GSSNIIPA
+730 
-738 TINKDET
+738 
-745 LSKKASNISKQQF
+745 
-758 EYLQKYTNKIIK
+758 
-770 QISEEILSGNI
+770 
-781 NIKPYYNT
+781 
-789 KNKKTPC
+789 
-796 EYCTYKSICQFGN
+796 
-809 GICKKEYNYI
+809 
-819 SNLEKETILEMM
+819 
-831 KEK
+831 

>member
-367 SRMREYFINDIVTET
+367 SKMQEYFINDIVTET

-414 DEEKVSDIWF
+414 DEEKDTPVNPKFSYKAEKLF
-424 DVYNYYNNKKEW
+424 DNIKNLNYKKIVQYTKWDYQIEQQPEAAKELVTIAAKALKETGAIRNKFYDRAIRREVESEALQYMRVKTVDESQYEKNKEKYGIRAIKRAKTPENGEKYTAKGKQASENRKHQLCREVYNNVQKEGDNFAVKFNNVFAAIPKTVEMVVDEAISYDEPFTRRVNATRNIIKAEYDG
-436 KDKLLKA
+436 KIEKLDDPDKQERLALLLVGRGICKPNQTA
-443 VNLLEYSG
+443 
-451 APEKIKKENIDKLY
+451 D
-465 GNTIKTS
+465 TIKQAMRS
-472 VSRLEQYSACPF
+472 YGYLERYEEEENRKNQSKLLEQYGT
-484 SYYIK
+484 IEEVK
-489 YGLKLSERDI
+489 KHRDEIIQERI
-499 FKIQTIDTGN
+499 EQARN
-509 FMHDVIDDFFGMEE
+509 NMEE
-523 AKDIKNITDE
+523 KMAYQLAIDYISGMTDRSFNDLA
-533 QIEKIVNRIIDQKL
+533 IRTGYMSYDDLDTKRGTTRSSSVVDL
-547 ELKKNYIFT
+547 
-556 NVPKNKVLVNRLRRV
+556 
-571 IAKSMKYIVDSIR
+571 IAK
-584 YSDFNVLGHEV
+584 NN
-595 EFGMGKEYE
+595 KE
-604 PIQVKLD
+604 
-611 NGKLIEI
+611 NG
-618 VGKIDRVDIMNN
+618 
-630 EKEQYIR
+630 
-637 IIDYKSSIKDIDLNE
+637 
-652 VKAGIKLQLLTYM
+652 
-665 NEMCKQESA
+665 
-674 EPAGAFYYN
+674 
-683 LIEPMVKASQ
+683 
-693 NMSDEQIEEELRKQ
+693 EER
-707 FKMRGLIL
+707 
-715 ADVDIIRKMD
+715 
-725 KNLDT
+725 
-730 GSSNIIPA
+730 
-738 TINKDET
+738 
-745 LSKKASNISKQQF
+745 
-758 EYLQKYTNKIIK
+758 
-770 QISEEILSGNI
+770 
-781 NIKPYYNT
+781 
-789 KNKKTPC
+789 
-796 EYCTYKSICQFGN
+796 
-809 GICKKEYNYI
+809 
-819 SNLEKETILEMM
+819 
-831 KEK
+831 

>member
-14 YMDYLIETIDESKFM
+14 YMDYLIETIDDSKFM

-367 SRMREYFINDIVTET
+367 SRMQEYFINDIVTET

-414 DEEKVSDIWF
+414 DEEKDTPVNPKFSYKAEKLF
-424 DVYNYYNNKKEW
+424 DNIKNLNYKKIVQYTKWDYQIEQQPEAAKELVTIAAKALKETGAIRNKFYDRAIRREVESEALQYMRVKTVDESQYEKNKEKYGIRAIKRAKTPENGEKYTAKGKQASENRKHQLCREVYNNVQKEGDNFAVKFNNVFAAIPKTVEMVVDEAISYDEPFTRRVNATRNIIKAEYDG
-436 KDKLLKA
+436 KIEKLDDPDKQERLALLLVGRGICKPNQTA
-443 VNLLEYSG
+443 
-451 APEKIKKENIDKLY
+451 D
-465 GNTIKTS
+465 TIKQAMRS
-472 VSRLEQYSACPF
+472 YGYLERYEEEENRKNQSKLLEQYGT
-484 SYYIK
+484 IEEVK
-489 YGLKLSERDI
+489 KHRDEIIQERI
-499 FKIQTIDTGN
+499 EQARN
-509 FMHDVIDDFFGMEE
+509 NMEE
-523 AKDIKNITDE
+523 KMAYQLAIDYISGMTDRSFNDLA
-533 QIEKIVNRIIDQKL
+533 IRTGYMSYDDLDTKRGTTRSSSVVDL
-547 ELKKNYIFT
+547 
-556 NVPKNKVLVNRLRRV
+556 
-571 IAKSMKYIVDSIR
+571 IAK
-584 YSDFNVLGHEV
+584 NN
-595 EFGMGKEYE
+595 KE
-604 PIQVKLD
+604 
-611 NGKLIEI
+611 NG
-618 VGKIDRVDIMNN
+618 
-630 EKEQYIR
+630 
-637 IIDYKSSIKDIDLNE
+637 
-652 VKAGIKLQLLTYM
+652 
-665 NEMCKQESA
+665 
-674 EPAGAFYYN
+674 
-683 LIEPMVKASQ
+683 
-693 NMSDEQIEEELRKQ
+693 EER
-707 FKMRGLIL
+707 
-715 ADVDIIRKMD
+715 
-725 KNLDT
+725 
-730 GSSNIIPA
+730 
-738 TINKDET
+738 
-745 LSKKASNISKQQF
+745 
-758 EYLQKYTNKIIK
+758 
-770 QISEEILSGNI
+770 
-781 NIKPYYNT
+781 
-789 KNKKTPC
+789 
-796 EYCTYKSICQFGN
+796 
-809 GICKKEYNYI
+809 
-819 SNLEKETILEMM
+819 
-831 KEK
+831 

>member
-367 SRMREYFINDIVTET
+367 SRMQEYFINDIVTET

-414 DEEKVSDIWF
+414 DEEKDTPVNPKFSYKAEKLF
-424 DVYNYYNNKKEW
+424 DNIKNLNYKKIVQYTKWDYQIEQQPEAAKELVTIAAKALKETGAIRNKFYDRAIRREVESEALQYMRVKTVDESQYEKNKEKYGIRAIKRAKTPENGEKYTAKGKQASENRKHQLCREVYNNVQKEGENFAVKFNNVFAAIPKTVEMVVDEAISYDEPFTRRVNATRNIIKAEYDG
-436 KDKLLKA
+436 KIEKLDDPDKQERLALLLVGRGICKPNQTA
-443 VNLLEYSG
+443 
-451 APEKIKKENIDKLY
+451 D
-465 GNTIKTS
+465 TIKQAMRS
-472 VSRLEQYSACPF
+472 YGYLERYEEEENRKNQSKLLEQYGT
-484 SYYIK
+484 IEEVK
-489 YGLKLSERDI
+489 KHRDEIIQERI
-499 FKIQTIDTGN
+499 EQARN
-509 FMHDVIDDFFGMEE
+509 NMEE
-523 AKDIKNITDE
+523 KMAYQLAIDYISGMTDRSFNDLA
-533 QIEKIVNRIIDQKL
+533 IRTGYMSYDDLDTKRGTTRSSSVVDL
-547 ELKKNYIFT
+547 
-556 NVPKNKVLVNRLRRV
+556 
-571 IAKSMKYIVDSIR
+571 IAK
-584 YSDFNVLGHEV
+584 NN
-595 EFGMGKEYE
+595 KE
-604 PIQVKLD
+604 
-611 NGKLIEI
+611 NG
-618 VGKIDRVDIMNN
+618 
-630 EKEQYIR
+630 
-637 IIDYKSSIKDIDLNE
+637 
-652 VKAGIKLQLLTYM
+652 
-665 NEMCKQESA
+665 
-674 EPAGAFYYN
+674 
-683 LIEPMVKASQ
+683 
-693 NMSDEQIEEELRKQ
+693 EER
-707 FKMRGLIL
+707 
-715 ADVDIIRKMD
+715 
-725 KNLDT
+725 
-730 GSSNIIPA
+730 
-738 TINKDET
+738 
-745 LSKKASNISKQQF
+745 
-758 EYLQKYTNKIIK
+758 
-770 QISEEILSGNI
+770 
-781 NIKPYYNT
+781 
-789 KNKKTPC
+789 
-796 EYCTYKSICQFGN
+796 
-809 GICKKEYNYI
+809 
-819 SNLEKETILEMM
+819 
-831 KEK
+831 

>member
-367 SRMREYFINDIVTET
+367 SRMQEYFINDIVTET

-414 DEEKVSDIWF
+414 DEEKDTPVNPKFSYKAEKLF
-424 DVYNYYNNKKEW
+424 DNIKNLNYKKIVQYTKWDYQIEQQPEAAKELVTIAAKALKETGAIRNKFYDRAIRREVESEALQYMRVKTVDESQYEKNKEKYGIRAIKRAKTPENGEKYTAKGKQASENRKHQLCREVYNNVQKEGDNFAVKFNNVFAAIPKTVEMVVDEAISYDEPFTRRVNATRNIIKAEYDG
-436 KDKLLKA
+436 KIEKLDDPDKQERLALLLVGRGICKPNQTA
-443 VNLLEYSG
+443 DIIKQAMRSYGYLERY
-451 APEKIKKENIDKLY
+451 EEEENRKNQSKL
-465 GNTIKTS
+465 
-472 VSRLEQYSACPF
+472 LEQYGT
-484 SYYIK
+484 IEEVK
-489 YGLKLSERDI
+489 KHRDEIIQERI
-499 FKIQTIDTGN
+499 EQARN
-509 FMHDVIDDFFGMEE
+509 NMEE
-523 AKDIKNITDE
+523 KMAYQLAIDYISGMTDRSFNDLA
-533 QIEKIVNRIIDQKL
+533 IRTGYMSYDDLDTKRGTTRSSSVVDL
-547 ELKKNYIFT
+547 
-556 NVPKNKVLVNRLRRV
+556 
-571 IAKSMKYIVDSIR
+571 IAK
-584 YSDFNVLGHEV
+584 NN
-595 EFGMGKEYE
+595 KE
-604 PIQVKLD
+604 
-611 NGKLIEI
+611 NG
-618 VGKIDRVDIMNN
+618 
-630 EKEQYIR
+630 
-637 IIDYKSSIKDIDLNE
+637 
-652 VKAGIKLQLLTYM
+652 
-665 NEMCKQESA
+665 
-674 EPAGAFYYN
+674 
-683 LIEPMVKASQ
+683 
-693 NMSDEQIEEELRKQ
+693 EER
-707 FKMRGLIL
+707 
-715 ADVDIIRKMD
+715 
-725 KNLDT
+725 
-730 GSSNIIPA
+730 
-738 TINKDET
+738 
-745 LSKKASNISKQQF
+745 
-758 EYLQKYTNKIIK
+758 
-770 QISEEILSGNI
+770 
-781 NIKPYYNT
+781 
-789 KNKKTPC
+789 
-796 EYCTYKSICQFGN
+796 
-809 GICKKEYNYI
+809 
-819 SNLEKETILEMM
+819 
-831 KEK
+831 

>member
-143 EQLETEF
+143 EQLEKEF

-367 SRMREYFINDIVTET
+367 SRMQEYFINDIVTET

-414 DEEKVSDIWF
+414 DEEKDTPVNPKFSYKAEKLF
-424 DVYNYYNNKKEW
+424 DNIKNLNYKKIVQYTKWDYQIEQQPEAAKELVTIAAKALKETGAIRNKFYDRAIRREVESEALQYMRVKTVDESQYEKNKEKYGIRAIKRAKTPENGEKYTAKGKQASENRKHQLCREVYNNVQKEGDNFAVKFNNVFAAIPKTVEMVVDEAISYDEPFTRRVNATRNIIKAEYDG
-436 KDKLLKA
+436 KIEKLDDPDKQERLALLLVGRGICKPNQTA
-443 VNLLEYSG
+443 
-451 APEKIKKENIDKLY
+451 D
-465 GNTIKTS
+465 TIKQAMRS
-472 VSRLEQYSACPF
+472 YGYLERYEEEENRKNQSKLLEQYGT
-484 SYYIK
+484 IEEVK
-489 YGLKLSERDI
+489 KHRDEI
-499 FKIQTIDTGN
+499 IQKRIEQARN
-509 FMHDVIDDFFGMEE
+509 NMEE
-523 AKDIKNITDE
+523 KMAYQLAIDYISGMTDRSFNDLA
-533 QIEKIVNRIIDQKL
+533 IRTGYMSYDDLDTKRGTTRSSSVVDL
-547 ELKKNYIFT
+547 
-556 NVPKNKVLVNRLRRV
+556 
-571 IAKSMKYIVDSIR
+571 IAK
-584 YSDFNVLGHEV
+584 NN
-595 EFGMGKEYE
+595 KE
-604 PIQVKLD
+604 
-611 NGKLIEI
+611 NG
-618 VGKIDRVDIMNN
+618 
-630 EKEQYIR
+630 
-637 IIDYKSSIKDIDLNE
+637 
-652 VKAGIKLQLLTYM
+652 
-665 NEMCKQESA
+665 
-674 EPAGAFYYN
+674 
-683 LIEPMVKASQ
+683 
-693 NMSDEQIEEELRKQ
+693 EER
-707 FKMRGLIL
+707 
-715 ADVDIIRKMD
+715 
-725 KNLDT
+725 
-730 GSSNIIPA
+730 
-738 TINKDET
+738 
-745 LSKKASNISKQQF
+745 
-758 EYLQKYTNKIIK
+758 
-770 QISEEILSGNI
+770 
-781 NIKPYYNT
+781 
-789 KNKKTPC
+789 
-796 EYCTYKSICQFGN
+796 
-809 GICKKEYNYI
+809 
-819 SNLEKETILEMM
+819 
-831 KEK
+831 

>member
-367 SRMREYFINDIVTET
+367 SRMQEYFINDIVTET

-414 DEEKVSDIWF
+414 DEEKDTPVNPKFSYKAERLF
-424 DVYNYYNNKKEW
+424 DNIKNLNYKKIVQYTKWDYQIEQQPEAAKELVTIAAKALKETGAIRNKFYDRTIRREVESEALQYMRVKTVDESQYEKNKEKYGIRAIKRAKTPENGEKYTAKGKQASENRKHQLCREVYNNVQKEGDNFAVKFNNVFAAIPKTVEMVVDEAISYDESFTRRVNATRNIIKAEYDG
-436 KDKLLKA
+436 KIEKLDDPDKQERLALLLVGRGICKPNQTA
-443 VNLLEYSG
+443 
-451 APEKIKKENIDKLY
+451 D
-465 GNTIKTS
+465 TIKQAMRS
-472 VSRLEQYSACPF
+472 YGYLERYEEEENRKNQSKLLEQYGT
-484 SYYIK
+484 IEEVK
-489 YGLKLSERDI
+489 KHRDEI
-499 FKIQTIDTGN
+499 IQKRIEQARN
-509 FMHDVIDDFFGMEE
+509 NMEE
-523 AKDIKNITDE
+523 KMAYQLAIDYISGMTDRSFNDLA
-533 QIEKIVNRIIDQKL
+533 IRTGYMSYDDLDTKRGTTRSSSVVDL
-547 ELKKNYIFT
+547 
-556 NVPKNKVLVNRLRRV
+556 
-571 IAKSMKYIVDSIR
+571 IAK
-584 YSDFNVLGHEV
+584 NN
-595 EFGMGKEYE
+595 KE
-604 PIQVKLD
+604 
-611 NGKLIEI
+611 NG
-618 VGKIDRVDIMNN
+618 
-630 EKEQYIR
+630 
-637 IIDYKSSIKDIDLNE
+637 
-652 VKAGIKLQLLTYM
+652 
-665 NEMCKQESA
+665 
-674 EPAGAFYYN
+674 
-683 LIEPMVKASQ
+683 
-693 NMSDEQIEEELRKQ
+693 EER
-707 FKMRGLIL
+707 
-715 ADVDIIRKMD
+715 
-725 KNLDT
+725 
-730 GSSNIIPA
+730 
-738 TINKDET
+738 
-745 LSKKASNISKQQF
+745 
-758 EYLQKYTNKIIK
+758 
-770 QISEEILSGNI
+770 
-781 NIKPYYNT
+781 
-789 KNKKTPC
+789 
-796 EYCTYKSICQFGN
+796 
-809 GICKKEYNYI
+809 
-819 SNLEKETILEMM
+819 
-831 KEK
+831 

>member
-96 IFNKFGKRK
+96 TFNKFGKRK

-367 SRMREYFINDIVTET
+367 SRMQEYFINDIVTET

-414 DEEKVSDIWF
+414 EKDTPVNPKFSYKAEKLFDNIKNLNYKKIVQYTKWDYQIEQQPEAAKELVTIAAKALKETGAIRNKFYDRAIRREVESEALQYMRVKTVDESQYEKNKEKYGIRAIKRAKTPENGEKYTAKGKQASENRKHQLCRE
-424 DVYNYYNNKKEW
+424 VYNNVQKEGDNFAVKFNNVFAAIPKTVEMVVDEAISYDEPFTRRVNATRNIIKAEYDG
-436 KDKLLKA
+436 KIEKLDDPDKQERLALLLVGRGICKPNQTA
-443 VNLLEYSG
+443 
-451 APEKIKKENIDKLY
+451 D
-465 GNTIKTS
+465 TIKQAMRS
-472 VSRLEQYSACPF
+472 YGYLERYEEEENRKNQSKLLEQYGT
-484 SYYIK
+484 IEEVK
-489 YGLKLSERDI
+489 KHRDEIIQERI
-499 FKIQTIDTGN
+499 EQARN
-509 FMHDVIDDFFGMEE
+509 NMEE
-523 AKDIKNITDE
+523 KMAYQLAIDYISGMTDRSFNDLA
-533 QIEKIVNRIIDQKL
+533 IRTGYMSYDDLDTKRGTTRSSSVVDL
-547 ELKKNYIFT
+547 
-556 NVPKNKVLVNRLRRV
+556 
-571 IAKSMKYIVDSIR
+571 IAK
-584 YSDFNVLGHEV
+584 NN
-595 EFGMGKEYE
+595 KE
-604 PIQVKLD
+604 
-611 NGKLIEI
+611 NG
-618 VGKIDRVDIMNN
+618 
-630 EKEQYIR
+630 
-637 IIDYKSSIKDIDLNE
+637 
-652 VKAGIKLQLLTYM
+652 
-665 NEMCKQESA
+665 
-674 EPAGAFYYN
+674 
-683 LIEPMVKASQ
+683 
-693 NMSDEQIEEELRKQ
+693 EER
-707 FKMRGLIL
+707 
-715 ADVDIIRKMD
+715 
-725 KNLDT
+725 
-730 GSSNIIPA
+730 
-738 TINKDET
+738 
-745 LSKKASNISKQQF
+745 
-758 EYLQKYTNKIIK
+758 
-770 QISEEILSGNI
+770 
-781 NIKPYYNT
+781 
-789 KNKKTPC
+789 
-796 EYCTYKSICQFGN
+796 
-809 GICKKEYNYI
+809 
-819 SNLEKETILEMM
+819 
-831 KEK
+831 

>member
-170 RKETQYPSMHDAV
+170 RKETQYSSMHDAI

-227 GIIEDFDDD
+227 GIIEDFDDE

-250 TREGYITCA
+250 TKEGYITCA
-259 KNKIKEVKESKLR
+259 KNKIKEIKESKLR

-285 ILANA
+285 ILAGA

-298 QQGVNVTSMRD
+298 QQGINVASMKD
-309 EELQKI
+309 EDIQKI
-315 DAIMEQKIQE
+315 DSIIEQKIKE
-325 IKDKSEGM
+325 MKDKSAGM
-333 SEEEKQFMYA
+333 TIEEKQFMYA

-362 VQEIT
+362 VQETT
-367 SRMREYFINDIVTET
+367 SRMQEYFINDIVTET

-396 REKLALNPGDKE
+396 REKIRLNPGDEE

-414 DEEKVSDIWF
+414 DEERDTPVNPKFSYKAERLFDNIKNLNYKKIVQYTKWDYQIEQQPEAAKELVTIAAEALKETGAIRNKFYDRAIRSEVDPEALKFMKVNPVAESQYEKNKERYGIRAIKGVKTLESDERF
-424 DVYNYYNNKKEW
+424 TAKGKRASENRKRQLCREVYNNVQKEGDNFAVKFNNVFAAIPKTVEMVVDEAISHDEEFTKRVNATRNII
-436 KDKLLKA
+436 KA
-443 VNLLEYSG
+443 EYDG
-451 APEKIKKENIDKLY
+451 K
-465 GNTIKTS
+465 
-472 VSRLEQYSACPF
+472 
-484 SYYIK
+484 
-489 YGLKLSERDI
+489 
-499 FKIQTIDTGN
+499 
-509 FMHDVIDDFFGMEE
+509 
-523 AKDIKNITDE
+523 
-533 QIEKIVNRIIDQKL
+533 IEK
-547 ELKKNYIFT
+547 
-556 NVPKNKVLVNRLRRV
+556 
-571 IAKSMKYIVDSIR
+571 
-584 YSDFNVLGHEV
+584 
-595 EFGMGKEYE
+595 
-604 PIQVKLD
+604 LD
-611 NGKLIEI
+611 
-618 VGKIDRVDIMNN
+618 DPD
-630 EKEQYIR
+630 
-637 IIDYKSSIKDIDLNE
+637 
-652 VKAGIKLQLLTYM
+652 
-665 NEMCKQESA
+665 KQE
-674 EPAGAFYYN
+674 
-683 LIEPMVKASQ
+683 
-693 NMSDEQIEEELRKQ
+693 R
-707 FKMRGLIL
+707 L
-715 ADVDIIRKMD
+715 ALLLVGR
-725 KNLDT
+725 
-730 GSSNIIPA
+730 
-738 TINKDET
+738 
-745 LSKKASNISKQQF
+745 
-758 EYLQKYTNKIIK
+758 
-770 QISEEILSGNI
+770 
-781 NIKPYYNT
+781 
-789 KNKKTPC
+789 
-796 EYCTYKSICQFGN
+796 
-809 GICKKEYNYI
+809 GICKPNQTADTIKQAMRSYGYLERYEEEENRKNQNELLAQYGTMEEIKKHRDEIIQKRIEQARNSMEDIMAYQLAIDYI
-819 SNLEKETILEMM
+819 SGMTDRSFNDLAIRTGYMSYDDLNTKRGTTRSSSVADLIEKNN
-831 KEK
+831 KENGEER

>member
-1 MVRMKKTELTWDK
+1 MVRMKKTKLTWDK
-14 YMDYLIETIDESKFM
+14 YIDYLIETIDESKFM

-170 RKETQYPSMHDAV
+170 RKETQYPTMHDAV

-367 SRMREYFINDIVTET
+367 SRMQEYFINDIVTET

-414 DEEKVSDIWF
+414 DEEKDTPVNPKFSYKAERLF
-424 DVYNYYNNKKEW
+424 DNIKNLNYKKIVQYTKWDYQIEQQPEAAKELVTIAAKALKETGAIRNKFYDRAIRREVESEALQYMRVKTVDESQYEKNKEKYGIRAIKRAKTPENGEKYTAKGKQASENRKHQLCREVYNNVQKEGDNFAVKFNNVFAAIPKTIEMVVDEAISYDESFTRRVNATRNIIKAEYDG
-436 KDKLLKA
+436 KIEKLDDPDKQERLALLLVGRGICKPNQTA
-443 VNLLEYSG
+443 
-451 APEKIKKENIDKLY
+451 D
-465 GNTIKTS
+465 TIKQAMRS
-472 VSRLEQYSACPF
+472 YGYLERYEEEENRKNQSKLLEQYGT
-484 SYYIK
+484 IEEVK
-489 YGLKLSERDI
+489 KHRDEI
-499 FKIQTIDTGN
+499 IQKRIEQARN
-509 FMHDVIDDFFGMEE
+509 NMEE
-523 AKDIKNITDE
+523 KMAYQLAIDYISGMTDRSFNDLA
-533 QIEKIVNRIIDQKL
+533 IRTGYMSYDDLDTKRGTTRSSSVVDL
-547 ELKKNYIFT
+547 
-556 NVPKNKVLVNRLRRV
+556 
-571 IAKSMKYIVDSIR
+571 IAK
-584 YSDFNVLGHEV
+584 NN
-595 EFGMGKEYE
+595 KE
-604 PIQVKLD
+604 
-611 NGKLIEI
+611 NG
-618 VGKIDRVDIMNN
+618 
-630 EKEQYIR
+630 
-637 IIDYKSSIKDIDLNE
+637 
-652 VKAGIKLQLLTYM
+652 
-665 NEMCKQESA
+665 
-674 EPAGAFYYN
+674 
-683 LIEPMVKASQ
+683 
-693 NMSDEQIEEELRKQ
+693 EER
-707 FKMRGLIL
+707 
-715 ADVDIIRKMD
+715 
-725 KNLDT
+725 
-730 GSSNIIPA
+730 
-738 TINKDET
+738 
-745 LSKKASNISKQQF
+745 
-758 EYLQKYTNKIIK
+758 
-770 QISEEILSGNI
+770 
-781 NIKPYYNT
+781 
-789 KNKKTPC
+789 
-796 EYCTYKSICQFGN
+796 
-809 GICKKEYNYI
+809 
-819 SNLEKETILEMM
+819 
-831 KEK
+831 

>member
-1 MVRMKKTELTWDK
+1 MVRMKKTKLTWDK
-14 YMDYLIETIDESKFM
+14 YIDYLIETIDESKFM

-170 RKETQYPSMHDAV
+170 RKETQYPTMHDAV

-367 SRMREYFINDIVTET
+367 SRMQEYFINDIVTET

-414 DEEKVSDIWF
+414 DEEKDTPVNPKFSYKAERLF
-424 DVYNYYNNKKEW
+424 DNIKNLNYKKIVQYTKWDYQIEQQPEAAKELVTIAAKALKETGAIRNKFYDRAIRREVESEALQYMRVKTVDESQYEKNKEKYGIRAIKRAKTPENGEKYTAKGKQASENRKHQLCREVYNNVQKEGDNFAVKFNNVFAAIPKTVEMVVDEAISYDESFTRRVNATRNIIKAEYDG
-436 KDKLLKA
+436 KIEKLDDPDKQERLALLLVGRGICKPNQTA
-443 VNLLEYSG
+443 
-451 APEKIKKENIDKLY
+451 D
-465 GNTIKTS
+465 TIKQAMRS
-472 VSRLEQYSACPF
+472 YGYLERYEEEENRKNQSKLLEQYGT
-484 SYYIK
+484 IEEVK
-489 YGLKLSERDI
+489 KHRDEI
-499 FKIQTIDTGN
+499 IQKRIEQARN
-509 FMHDVIDDFFGMEE
+509 NMEE
-523 AKDIKNITDE
+523 KMAYQLAIDYISGMTDRSFNDLA
-533 QIEKIVNRIIDQKL
+533 IRTGYMSYDDLDTKRGTTRSSSVVDL
-547 ELKKNYIFT
+547 
-556 NVPKNKVLVNRLRRV
+556 
-571 IAKSMKYIVDSIR
+571 IAK
-584 YSDFNVLGHEV
+584 NN
-595 EFGMGKEYE
+595 KE
-604 PIQVKLD
+604 
-611 NGKLIEI
+611 NG
-618 VGKIDRVDIMNN
+618 
-630 EKEQYIR
+630 
-637 IIDYKSSIKDIDLNE
+637 
-652 VKAGIKLQLLTYM
+652 
-665 NEMCKQESA
+665 
-674 EPAGAFYYN
+674 
-683 LIEPMVKASQ
+683 
-693 NMSDEQIEEELRKQ
+693 EER
-707 FKMRGLIL
+707 
-715 ADVDIIRKMD
+715 
-725 KNLDT
+725 
-730 GSSNIIPA
+730 
-738 TINKDET
+738 
-745 LSKKASNISKQQF
+745 
-758 EYLQKYTNKIIK
+758 
-770 QISEEILSGNI
+770 
-781 NIKPYYNT
+781 
-789 KNKKTPC
+789 
-796 EYCTYKSICQFGN
+796 
-809 GICKKEYNYI
+809 
-819 SNLEKETILEMM
+819 
-831 KEK
+831 

>member
-170 RKETQYPSMHDAV
+170 KKETQYPSMHDAV

-333 SEEEKQFMYA
+333 SEEGMSEEEKQFMYA

-367 SRMREYFINDIVTET
+367 SRMQEYFINDIVTET

-414 DEEKVSDIWF
+414 DEEKDTPVNPKFSYKAERLF
-424 DVYNYYNNKKEW
+424 DNIKNLNYKKIVQYTKWDYQIEQQPEAAKELVTIAAKALKETGAIRNKFYDRAIRREVESEALQYMRVKTADESQYEKNKEKYGIRAIKRAKTPENGEKYTAKGKQASENRKHQLCREVYNNVQKEGDNFAVKFNNVFAAIPKTVEMVVDEAISYDESFTRRVNATRNIIKAEYDG
-436 KDKLLKA
+436 KIEKLDDPDKQERLALLLVGRGICKPNQTA
-443 VNLLEYSG
+443 
-451 APEKIKKENIDKLY
+451 D
-465 GNTIKTS
+465 TIKQAMRS
-472 VSRLEQYSACPF
+472 YGYLERYEEEENRKNQSKLLEQYGT
-484 SYYIK
+484 IEEVK
-489 YGLKLSERDI
+489 KHRDEI
-499 FKIQTIDTGN
+499 IQKRIEQARN
-509 FMHDVIDDFFGMEE
+509 NMEE
-523 AKDIKNITDE
+523 RMAYQLAIDYISGMTDRSFNDLA
-533 QIEKIVNRIIDQKL
+533 IRTGYMSYDDLDTKRGTTRSSSVVDL
-547 ELKKNYIFT
+547 
-556 NVPKNKVLVNRLRRV
+556 
-571 IAKSMKYIVDSIR
+571 IAK
-584 YSDFNVLGHEV
+584 NN
-595 EFGMGKEYE
+595 KE
-604 PIQVKLD
+604 
-611 NGKLIEI
+611 NG
-618 VGKIDRVDIMNN
+618 
-630 EKEQYIR
+630 
-637 IIDYKSSIKDIDLNE
+637 
-652 VKAGIKLQLLTYM
+652 
-665 NEMCKQESA
+665 
-674 EPAGAFYYN
+674 
-683 LIEPMVKASQ
+683 
-693 NMSDEQIEEELRKQ
+693 EER
-707 FKMRGLIL
+707 
-715 ADVDIIRKMD
+715 
-725 KNLDT
+725 
-730 GSSNIIPA
+730 
-738 TINKDET
+738 
-745 LSKKASNISKQQF
+745 
-758 EYLQKYTNKIIK
+758 
-770 QISEEILSGNI
+770 
-781 NIKPYYNT
+781 
-789 KNKKTPC
+789 
-796 EYCTYKSICQFGN
+796 
-809 GICKKEYNYI
+809 
-819 SNLEKETILEMM
+819 
-831 KEK
+831 

>member
-367 SRMREYFINDIVTET
+367 SRMQEYFINDIVTET

-414 DEEKVSDIWF
+414 DEEKDTPVNPKFSYKAEKLF
-424 DVYNYYNNKKEW
+424 DNIKNLNYKKIVQYTKWDYQIEQQPEAAKELVTIAAKALKETGAIRNKFYDRAIRREVESEALQYMRVKTVDESQYEKNKEKYGIRAIKRAKTPENGEKYTAKGKQASENRKHQLCREVYNNVQKEGDNFAVKFNNVFAAIPKTVEMVVDEAISYDEPFTRRVNATRNIIKAEYDG
-436 KDKLLKA
+436 KIEKLDDPDKQERLALLLVGRGICKPNQTA
-443 VNLLEYSG
+443 
-451 APEKIKKENIDKLY
+451 D
-465 GNTIKTS
+465 TIKQAMRS
-472 VSRLEQYSACPF
+472 YGYLERYEEEENRKNQSKLLEQYGT
-484 SYYIK
+484 IEEVK
-489 YGLKLSERDI
+489 KHRDEIIQERI
-499 FKIQTIDTGN
+499 EQARN
-509 FMHDVIDDFFGMEE
+509 NMEE
-523 AKDIKNITDE
+523 KMAYQLAIDYISGMTDRSFNDLA
-533 QIEKIVNRIIDQKL
+533 IRTGYMSYDDLDTKRGTTRSSSVVDL
-547 ELKKNYIFT
+547 
-556 NVPKNKVLVNRLRRV
+556 
-571 IAKSMKYIVDSIR
+571 IAK
-584 YSDFNVLGHEV
+584 NN
-595 EFGMGKEYE
+595 KE
-604 PIQVKLD
+604 
-611 NGKLIEI
+611 N
-618 VGKIDRVDIMNN
+618 R
-630 EKEQYIR
+630 
-637 IIDYKSSIKDIDLNE
+637 
-652 VKAGIKLQLLTYM
+652 
-665 NEMCKQESA
+665 
-674 EPAGAFYYN
+674 
-683 LIEPMVKASQ
+683 
-693 NMSDEQIEEELRKQ
+693 EER
-707 FKMRGLIL
+707 
-715 ADVDIIRKMD
+715 
-725 KNLDT
+725 
-730 GSSNIIPA
+730 
-738 TINKDET
+738 
-745 LSKKASNISKQQF
+745 
-758 EYLQKYTNKIIK
+758 
-770 QISEEILSGNI
+770 
-781 NIKPYYNT
+781 
-789 KNKKTPC
+789 
-796 EYCTYKSICQFGN
+796 
-809 GICKKEYNYI
+809 
-819 SNLEKETILEMM
+819 
-831 KEK
+831 